1 MYSIY
6 HLVLVLQGAL
16 LLLLFR
22 VSHLLEDRLTEK
34 AAGSLQRLFDSV
46 PDSAALVEVE
56 ESGAP
61 RVATTQQVH

>member
-1 MYSIY
+1 M
-6 HLVLVLQGAL
+6 QGAL

-46 PDSAALVEVE
+46 PDAAAVVEVE
-56 ESGAP
+56 DNGAP
-61 RVATTQQVH
+61 KVSTTQQVWTTAGCNSVD